1 MSILP
6 CWRLLLAVAL
16 TAQAS
21 AQSNDLTIR
30 GVVRDPQGDVI
41 PRARVDVRCGV
52 ERRHVTAS
60 ATGEFAEH
68 ELPATRCR
76 VTASSDSFEP
86 TTVLIDAGSN
96 VPATLVL
103 QIRRLTHEVVVTPTR
118 GIEEFAFSLPEAM
131 SITSR
136 RDIETR
142 PYTLFPQVLR
152 EEPGILLQ
160 QTTSAHVS
168 PIIRGQTGQGVVY
181 LLDGVRLNTGAW
193 RPGPSQ
199 YLAWVNGGPVDGIEI
214 VRGGGSVQYG
224 SDALGGTVQLLT
236 EPALFGA
243 RTPPVGG
250 RAEVSG
256 ATADESLSGQ
266 GDLSFRAQSATV
278 RFGGSRRSVGDLR
291 AGQGI
296 DSHAAVTRFLGLPST
311 VLGSRQRDTS
321 FEQVGGY
328 GVADLNVGG
337 GLVHALYMHE
347 TQRGVS
353 RYDRVLGGAGLFKS
367 GYDPEALDFGLVRY
381 ARPQVAGLGGLSAT
395 VSLNRQAEGR
405 FEQARPSSRLDQQ
418 RMTTTAFGYQVQVHR
433 DLGTRHLL
441 VVGGERYDESI
452 EASRQLVEPS
462 GSTQTARPDIPDAT
476 SYASYGAFAQH
487 TSDLILN
494 RLNVRGGLRYSGYSF
509 ATRADPVLGVMT
521 EDVSTRS
528 LTFQA
533 AAVITLTDALHATAS
548 VGRGFRA
555 PNAGDLGG
563 IGLTGGGGFEITPSR
578 AASMGALIGSTAGS
592 NAASTGI
599 PVPDGLR
606 PEVALQYEVGL
617 KARAGRFSGT
627 ANVFDMELS
636 DFILRRALI
645 FDRSVVGM
653 MIAGFEIVRQ
663 EGSGVAYVA
672 QDDRPIVTRVNVER
686 ARVLGFDT
694 EGEVRLNTSWAA
706 NAYFSMGNGRA
717 LPGGEYL
724 RRMPP
729 PMGGARLR
737 WNGERMWVEGV
748 ASFAAEQTRLSR
760 ADLDDARS
768 GAVRS
773 RSSIAGFFN
782 GTATDLGLVVNGI
795 LRDTGETLADVQ
807 HRVLGEAGAAPLFTT
822 QPGFVVLGLRG
833 GIRVTS
839 RLDVTVFGENLA
851 DVNYRLYGAGLDSPG
866 RHLQVRTRY
875 RF

>member
-1 MSILP
+1 M
-6 CWRLLLAVAL
+6 
-16 TAQAS
+16 TGQAS
-21 AQSNDLTIR
+21 AQTNDSTVR
-30 GVVRDPQGDVI
+30 GVVRDPQGAVI
-41 PRARVDVRCGV
+41 PHARVDVRCGI

-68 ELPATRCR
+68 ELPPARCR

-86 TTVLIDAGSN
+86 TTVLIDAGSDA
-96 VPATLVL
+96 PATLVL
-103 QIRRLTHEVVVTPTR
+103 QIRRLAHEVVVTPTR

-131 SITSR
+131 SITSP

-160 QTTSAHVS
+160 QTTSAQVS

-199 YLAWVNGGPVDGIEI
+199 YLAWVNGGPIGGIEI

-224 SDALGGTVQLLT
+224 SDALGGTVHLLSA
-236 EPALFGA
+236 PALFGA
-243 RTPPVGG
+243 RTRPVGG
-250 RAEVSG
+250 SVEVSG
-256 ATADESLSGQ
+256 ATADASLSGQ

-278 RFGGSRRSVGDLR
+278 RLGGSRRTVGDLR
-291 AGQGI
+291 AGRGV
-296 DSHAAVTRFLGLPST
+296 DSHSAVTRFLGLPST

-328 GVADLNVGG
+328 GVADLEVGG
-337 GLVHALYMHE
+337 AMVHGLYMHE
-347 TQRGVS
+347 AQNGVS

-367 GYDPEALDFGLVRY
+367 GFDPEALDFGLVRY
-381 ARPQVAGLGGLSAT
+381 ARPKFAGLGGLSAT

-405 FEQARPSSRLDQQ
+405 FEQARPTSRVDRQ
-418 RMTTTAFGYQVQVHR
+418 RMTTTALGYQAQVHR
-433 DLGTRHLL
+433 DFGVRHLL

-452 EASRQLVEPS
+452 EASRRLVEP
-462 GSTQTARPDIPDAT
+462 GGGIQTARPDIPDAT
-476 SYASYGAFAQH
+476 SYASYGVFAQH

-509 ATRADPVLGVMT
+509 ATRADPFLGIT
-521 EDVSTRS
+521 KEDVSTRS

-533 AAVITLTDALHATAS
+533 ASVIKLTDALNATAS

-578 AASMGALIGSTAGS
+578 ARSMGALIGNTAGS

-599 PVPDGLR
+599 PVPEGLR
-606 PEVALQYEVGL
+606 PEVAHQYEVGL

-645 FDRSVVGM
+645 FDHGVVGM

-706 NAYFSMGNGRA
+706 NAYFSISNGRA

-737 WNGERMWVEGV
+737 WSGERMWVQGV
-748 ASFAAEQTRLSR
+748 ASFAAEQTRLGI

-773 RSSIAGFFN
+773 RASIAGFFN

-795 LRDTGETLADVQ
+795 LRDTGETLSEVQ
-807 HRVLGEAGAAPLFTT
+807 NRVLGVAEAAPLFTT
-822 QPGFVVLGLRG
+822 QPGFVVLGVRG

-839 RLDVTVFGENLA
+839 RLDITVFGENLA
-851 DVNYRLYGAGLDSPG
+851 DVNYRLYGAGLDAPG